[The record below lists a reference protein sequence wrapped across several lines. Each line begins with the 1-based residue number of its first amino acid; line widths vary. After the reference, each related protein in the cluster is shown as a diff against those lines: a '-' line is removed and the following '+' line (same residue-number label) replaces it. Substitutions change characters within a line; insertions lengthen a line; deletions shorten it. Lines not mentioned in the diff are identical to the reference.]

1 MIEFNC
7 IFIQFQ
13 TKNNLFSFSGLSML
27 FPSTQNPSG
36 IDTPLSHSPAYAELL
51 ALSNY
56 SFLQGGSHPEELV
69 ERAQAMAY
77 AAITIS
83 DECSLAG
90 VVRAHV
96 RAKQIGMPLIIGS
109 QCRMDPDHRANLGD
123 TDRLLLLAM
132 NREGYARLSQA
143 ISQARQQAPKGS
155 YRWTKAQWDN
165 GLPGCL
171 AVWVPAVRFDHAE
184 VRNRQS
190 ACPEGLRDLLDC

>member
-1 MIEFNC
+1 MVQMIEFNC

-123 TDRLLLLAM
+123 TDRLLLL
-132 NREGYARLSQA
+132 
-143 ISQARQQAPKGS
+143 
-155 YRWTKAQWDN
+155 
-165 GLPGCL
+165 
-171 AVWVPAVRFDHAE
+171 
-184 VRNRQS
+184 
-190 ACPEGLRDLLDC
+190 